1 MKDLIVLD
9 LLRLVKDKAAQ
20 VEIDCTE
27 DDFQCVVDVNDAF
40 WTYRK
45 CEVKEIKQPF
55 HSSPL
60 MRIVI

>member
-1 MKDLIVLD
+1 MKVED
-9 LLRLVKDKAAQ
+9 LLGKVKDNSLL

-55 HSSPL
+55 TL
-60 MRIVI
+60 VL

>member
-1 MKDLIVLD
+1 MKVED
-9 LLRLVKDKAAQ
+9 LLGKVKDSSLL

-45 CEVKEIKQPF
+45 CKVKEIKQPL

-60 MRIVI
+60 MRIVT